1 MLLWGPLLT
10 GRKTKAQRCES
21 LAQGHTEGCGWG
33 AADREWV
40 FELGSSR
47 VSREV
52 NLVVGSAARTEE
64 VNARVNVAGDTAGA
78 TEEVFVQMR
87 GLGLYHCLGWRWK
100 IS

>member
-1 MLLWGPLLT
+1 MAVWAPPPPLT

-64 VNARVNVAGDTAGA
+64 VNARVTQQVL
-78 TEEVFVQMR
+78 QKR
-87 GLGLYHCLGWRWK
+87 YLSK
-100 IS
+100 